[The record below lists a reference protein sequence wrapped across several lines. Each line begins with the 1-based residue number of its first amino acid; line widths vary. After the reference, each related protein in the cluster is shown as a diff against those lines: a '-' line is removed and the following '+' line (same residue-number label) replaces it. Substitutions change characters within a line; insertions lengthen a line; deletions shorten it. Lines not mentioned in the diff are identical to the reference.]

1 MKGWRPESV
10 NFRRRVST
18 RQFLPDL
25 PISLSGPG
33 GACLPAYL
41 LRDVKSTF
49 QSGLKVQ
56 LEIRHMSWGDRPTCS
71 AAVASII

>member
-25 PISLSGPG
+25 PSAYLGQEVP
-33 GACLPAYL
+33 ACL

-56 LEIRHMSWGDRPTCS
+56 LEIRHMSRGDRSTCS
-71 AAVASII
+71 ATVASII